1 MGTYDTTGGT
11 PRSDPELDRD
21 PPCEVCGM
29 PVDKCQCPECPV
41 CGAVGCPEH
50 RTDIEKPKMRM
61 PSGNPRAYW

>member
-11 PRSDPELDRD
+11 PKSDPERDRD

-29 PVDKCQCPECPV
+29 PVDKCQCPECP
-41 CGAVGCPEH
+41 EH

-61 PSGNPRAYW
+61 PSGNLRVYW